1 MLMTSA
7 RSIVT
12 FWRAVRRRLASED
25 GFTMVVALGV
35 LMVTS
40 LLIGAVYVA
49 VDGGVQLSQRDL
61 NGQRAYYNARA
72 GENAF
77 LYQLNQNPNYWST
90 CSNDYQPTATTV
102 PGSSTGGKYSYVPV
116 YNSGY
121 SNSNCT
127 STNAISALI
136 DPNTGTLRMEFTGYA
151 GPNNAAGTPSVKR
164 TLVASFRK
172 PSPLDFLWY
181 TDHEMKDPVL
191 DSKDCTGEKY
201 YYQYTTVPSTIANNC
216 EINWVSGD
224 TMSGPLYTNDQYL
237 IYSGNSPIFGRQG
250 TSDQIESSA
259 PTASVC
265 VSNNCQK
272 AKFYGDGAVAG
283 AEPVPLPQ
291 SVSSTQLLA
300 DANANNGA
308 GDSVFTGTTTI
319 NLSGAGATISNCPG
333 TTSTASCSTGS
344 QGTWLNKTIATLP
357 PIIYVQS
364 GSSCPSAYSASTY
377 ATNSSG
383 QYYGACGDVYVH
395 GTYSQP
401 LTIVSD
407 HDIIVIGNASTS
419 VCYTPTTACTA
430 NPGLTTTTDG
440 SGNPTGS
447 ATLGLV
453 AGDFVRVMHPSTTG
467 INTPQPITIDAA
479 ILTLS
484 HSFMVDNYS
493 SGSNNP
499 QPQLTVHGAIAQR
512 YRGIVGQ
519 VGSTGYLKN
528 YSYDDRLKVLLPPY
542 LFSLSTA
549 GWQVSRETLCTPS
562 TSTTNTASC
571 AYQGT

>member
-1 MLMTSA
+1 
-7 RSIVT
+7 
-12 FWRAVRRRLASED
+12 
-25 GFTMVVALGV
+25 MVVALGV

-40 LLIGAVYVA
+40 LLLGAVYVA
-49 VDGGVQLSQRDL
+49 VDGSVQQSQRDL

-102 PGSSTGGKYSYVPV
+102 PGTSTGGMYSYVPV

-127 STNAISALI
+127 STNAISAMI
-136 DPNTGTLRMEFTGYA
+136 DPSTGTLRMEFTGYA
-151 GPNNAAGTPSVKR
+151 GPNNKSGVPSVQR

-181 TDHEMKDPVL
+181 TDHEMEDPQL
-191 DSKDCTGEKY
+191 NSACKGEKY
-201 YYQYTTVPSTIANNC
+201 YYQYSSPSQAPCPIY
-216 EINWVSGD
+216 WVSGD
-224 TMSGPLYTNDQYL
+224 TMSGPSYTNDQYL
-237 IYSGNSPIFGRQG
+237 INTGASPTFGRSG
-250 TSDQIESSA
+250 STDQTESSA
-259 PTASVC
+259 PTSTVC

-272 AKFYGDGAVAG
+272 AKFNGDGAVAG

-300 DANANNGA
+300 DANANDGA

-319 NLSGAGATISNCPG
+319 TLSGAGATITNCPG
-333 TTSTASCSTGS
+333 TTSSAACNSTWTNTTVTS
-344 QGTWLNKTIATLP
+344 LP

-364 GSSCPSAYSASTY
+364 GSSCPSTYAASTY
-377 ATNSSG
+377 ATNSKG
-383 QYYGACGDVYVH
+383 YYYGACGDVYVH

-407 HDIIVIGNASTS
+407 HDIIVMANMSGLTNPGITTS
-419 VCYTPTTACTA
+419 V
-430 NPGLTTTTDG
+430 DG
-440 SGNPTGS
+440 SGNPTGG

-453 AGDFVRVMHPSTTG
+453 AGDFVRVMHASG
-467 INTPQPITIDAA
+467 VTPTAVTIDAA
-479 ILTLS
+479 ILTLA
-484 HSFMVDNYS
+484 HSFIVDNWS
-493 SGSNNP
+493 TDTASTTP
-499 QPQLTVHGAIAQR
+499 KLTIHGAIAQR
-512 YRGIVGQ
+512 YRGAVGTTA
-519 VGSTGYLKN
+519 GAGYVKD
-528 YSYDDRLKVLLPPY
+528 YHYDDRLKVLLPPY

-549 GWQVSRETLCTPS
+549 GWEVSRETLCTPNGG
-562 TSTTNTASC
+562 TSNSVSC
-571 AYQGT
+571 QYQGS